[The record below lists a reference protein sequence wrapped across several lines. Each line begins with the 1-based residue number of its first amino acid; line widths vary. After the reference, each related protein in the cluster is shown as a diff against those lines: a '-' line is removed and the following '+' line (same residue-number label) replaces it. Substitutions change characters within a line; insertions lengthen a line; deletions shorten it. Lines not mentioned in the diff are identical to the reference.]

1 VARINAELRAVMA
14 LPDIQ
19 QQLNDRGQIPVVSPP
34 PQELAAFV
42 KSEMGR
48 WGDIVRQAGQAG
60 SL

>member
-1 VARINAELRAVMA
+1 MA